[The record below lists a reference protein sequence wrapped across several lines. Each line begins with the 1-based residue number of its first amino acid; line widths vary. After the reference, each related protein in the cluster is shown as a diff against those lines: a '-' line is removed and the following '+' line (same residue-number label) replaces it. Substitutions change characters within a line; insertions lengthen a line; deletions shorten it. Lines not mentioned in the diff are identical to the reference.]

1 MSIDYW
7 ILFDLDRR
15 LLYKSFETKANR
27 ERYSVESKK
36 LKSQCRD
43 GRIKL
48 HKILSSDSS
57 QKIQHFLL
65 NHRDMQRLYQRMPIH
80 MVVDNI
86 NQRTFVMRKERDRL
100 EFRLDQHKREYRKL
114 LVSKTRC

>member
-7 ILFDLDRR
+7 ILFNLDRR

-48 HKILSSDSS
+48 HKILSSDST
-57 QKIQHFLL
+57 QKIQNFLM